1 MMDDVDKRLRAT
13 ALWGLEYHSKAI
25 ADSAT
30 RLNHYIALLITRPE
44 YETMASGEIEDAQ
57 KKIEQALV
65 TIRQIK
71 ADYYAKPLDLPIVYE
86 KAT

>member
-1 MMDDVDKRLRAT
+1 MDDVDKRLRAT
-13 ALWGLEYHSKAI
+13 ALNGLKDHSWWLAQ
-25 ADSAT
+25 SSQM
-30 RLNHYIALLITRPE
+30 LVHYIKLLITRPE
-44 YETMASGEIEDAQ
+44 YETMASGEIEDAE